1 VGKAGRW
8 FSPLKL
14 RILPRLSRVPIEEI
28 DKRDIRD
35 TLAPKVGQNRWLH
48 LIKVA
53 CRIMKQIEYYS
64 FPAGLHLLQRW
75 QASDT
80 AAKAEIAEFFDAA
93 IAGEFDDNFKVLAPA
108 DRVHSTASVHMLG
121 LAVLH
126 DLYGTQSHDY
136 YHEDPY
142 RYVRT
147 NLAISRLLGINKFY
161 MTWAL
166 YAWTC
171 EPLGQL
177 IMYPDKFPPGADPG
191 AILIDKDNWQ
201 EITTPDF
208 TKGVPLAIDNIMR
221 ITQEL
226 TGAAPTL
233 QISAPYSLAADIYG
247 QEPLLADVV
256 NDPETVNALLDHLGD
271 TVLAPWMD
279 HHFALFPDGWVELSD
294 ASGSPFFIG
303 PDNCQNMSIRSIR
316 HMLRNKPYA
325 DRVFDNNY
333 RGDFVAD
340 VKKKARTSRRRGA
353 ISGDKASV
361 EKAKL
366 LELTN
371 AKVSVNPLFIM
382 RLESDK
388 VDISFYEEQAIQRN
402 MPLTVGVGSPE
413 LDRNSIEDL
422 EATKAEMT
430 RTARAHVAA
439 IKHVCE
445 TVDLPEDNHVGQ
457 SWPSHIYFEDINSQT
472 QFELVEIIL
481 NEVYKCPQIKRRS

>member
-1 VGKAGRW
+1 VLSAANGRNE
-8 FSPLKL
+8 PKL
-14 RILPRLSRVPIEEI
+14 SDSARSSKDREARKGDLGAMRGWRY
-28 DKRDIRD
+28 
-35 TLAPKVGQNRWLH
+35 
-48 LIKVA
+48 LIKAV
-53 CRIMKQIEYYS
+53 CWIMTQIENYG

-75 QASDT
+75 QAGDSE
-80 AAKAEIAEFFDAA
+80 AKEEIAKIFDAA
-93 IAGEFDDNFKVLAPA
+93 IAGDFDDNFKVLAPA
-108 DRVHSTASVHMLG
+108 DKVHSTASVHMLG

-126 DLYGTQSHDY
+126 DLYGIESHNY
-136 YHEDPY
+136 YHKDPY

-147 NLAISRLLGINKFY
+147 NLAISRLLGINKLY

-171 EPLGQL
+171 EPLGQTM
-177 IMYPDKFPPGADPG
+177 MYPDKFPPGADPD
-191 AILIDKDNWQ
+191 AILINKDNWH
-201 EITTPDF
+201 ELMTPDF
-208 TKGVPLAIDNIMR
+208 TTGVPVAIDNIMR
-221 ITQEL
+221 VTQEL

-279 HHFALFPDGWVELSD
+279 HHFELFPDGWVELSD

-316 HMLRNKPYA
+316 HMLRDKPYA

-333 RGDFVAD
+333 RGDFVAE
-340 VKKKARTSRRRGA
+340 VKKKERASRRRGA
-353 ISGDKASV
+353 IAGDDASAA
-361 EKAKL
+361 KGKL
-366 LELTN
+366 LELTD

-413 LDRNSIEDL
+413 IDRNSIEDL

-430 RTARAHVAA
+430 EKARAHVAA

-457 SWPSHIYFEDINSQT
+457 SWPSHIYFEDVNSQS

-481 NEVYKCPQIKRRS
+481 NEVYKCPPVERRS